1 VQDLWDASFG
11 IKSSIENF
19 IEQAV
24 LQSDTKTVFCFDE
37 VDRVFSRDYHMDFFA
52 AVRGWHN
59 TRAERPLWRNLTLLI
74 AHSTDP
80 SQWLS
85 DHYQSPF
92 NIGDETS
99 ILSDFDEQQTESL
112 NRAYGSPLTQ
122 AEVRQLLAFTGG
134 HPYLTRLALYVIR
147 TRSIP
152 LETLEDTA
160 GDVDAPFG
168 SHLRLHAAVLNH
180 KPSLKAAFRRLLQ
193 TGTCEDGVA
202 FEELYS
208 AGLVSGSSAQQARVR
223 CQLYQL
229 YFQGRL

>member
-1 VQDLWDASFG
+1 MAQYPRRTTAL
-11 IKSSIENF
+11 
-19 IEQAV
+19 
-24 LQSDTKTVFCFDE
+24 
-37 VDRVFSRDYHMDFFA
+37 
-52 AVRGWHN
+52 
-59 TRAERPLWRNLTLLI
+59 AELTLII

-80 SQWLS
+80 SQWLT
-85 DHYQSPF
+85 DHHQSPF

-99 ILSDFDEQQTESL
+99 VLSDFDEQQTESL

-122 AEVRQLLAFTGG
+122 TEVRQLLAFTGG

-152 LETLEDTA
+152 LETLQDTA
-160 GDVDAPFG
+160 ADLDGPFG
-168 SHLRLHAAVLNH
+168 SHLRLQATALNH
-180 KPSLKAAFRRLLQ
+180 KPALKAAFRQMLQ
-193 TGTCEDGVA
+193 TGNCEDGVA

-208 AGLVSGSSAQQARVR
+208 AGLLSGGSAHQARVR